1 MWSSIIVL
9 LLLII
14 KYQNIEALSCYQ
26 CSMKYSNEEC
36 NSNNSTYATEC
47 QPTFD
52 TCVTI
57 VLKPAILNQLLI
69 TKYCTKRKACE
80 RQLNYIHSLTS
91 CRPND
96 ESRSWGCVT
105 CCGDRDLCNYD
116 DSNILKPNLT
126 ILLIVFINCFF
137 YGY

>member
-1 MWSSIIVL
+1 MWSLIFV

-14 KYQNIEALSCYQ
+14 NLQKIEGLSCYQ
-26 CSMKYSNEEC
+26 CSMRYTNEEC
-36 NSNNSTYATEC
+36 NSKNSTYATEC

-52 TCVTI
+52 TCLTI
-57 VLKPAILNQLLI
+57 VQRPAILNQLLI

-80 RQLNYIHSLTS
+80 KQLNYTHSIAP

-96 ESRSWGCVT
+96 ERRSWSCAT

-116 DSNILKPNLT
+116 DSNILKPNLN
-126 ILLIVFINCFF
+126 ILFVYIIYLLLLIK
-137 YGY
+137 